1 MNDDKN
7 QSELENNTKVKN
19 LKSLFFL
26 NDTNDILDSSDTFS
40 KKVNK
45 QNQSNDNDLNLSKT
59 LDTNNN
65 IGDFELFLNKKN
77 EIESSIKKLV
87 RRNTVYN
94 FNDNCLIE
102 DISDNNPFGEQMLE
116 ISNNQNYDS
125 MYENKLNKSGFSLSE
140 LDNIKRK
147 TIRNLKSYRRKF
159 STINIRV
166 RKSIVNKLND
176 LNKRPYFERLIRKNG
191 DANIDRINIEKHHQ
205 RYILDI
211 FNTMIDMR
219 WRSIVV
225 LFILSFLIS
234 WTFFASLWFFFDD
247 QCVAN
252 VKVDSF
258 LDSFL
263 FSIETQ
269 QTIGI
274 LLV

>member
-1 MNDDKN
+1 MKEDSGVED
-7 QSELENNTKVKN
+7 NNVKLLN
-19 LKSLFFL
+19 SLLYL
-26 NDTNDILDSSDTFS
+26 N
-40 KKVNK
+40 
-45 QNQSNDNDLNLSKT
+45 NDNDSPNTSDNSKKKERDLDYGSNKSKT
-59 LDTNNN
+59 TDANNN
-65 IGDFELFLNKKN
+65 LEDFEIVSTKIDGLKP
-77 EIESSIKKLV
+77 SVKKLS

-94 FNDNCLIE
+94 FKDSCLIE
-102 DISDNNPFGEQMLE
+102 EISDTIPYNEKVMEISDNENF
-116 ISNNQNYDS
+116 DS
-125 MYENKLNKSGFSLSE
+125 IYESKLNKSGFSLSE
-140 LDNIKRK
+140 LDNIKKK
-147 TIRNLKSYRRKF
+147 TIRNLKSYKRKF

-211 FNTMIDMR
+211 FNTMVDMR
-219 WRSIVV
+219 WRSILV
-225 LFILSFLIS
+225 LFILSFLVS
-234 WTFFASLWFFFDD
+234 WTFFASLWFFLDD

-252 VKVDSF
+252 VKEDSF

-274 LLV
+274 N

>member
-1 MNDDKN
+1 MNEN
-7 QSELENNTKVKN
+7 EMQSELENTNLKP

-26 NDTNDILDSSDTFS
+26 NEINDDLDTSDISNNNKIDYDM
-40 KKVNK
+40 KK
-45 QNQSNDNDLNLSKT
+45 SKT
-59 LDTNNN
+59 IDANNN
-65 IGDFELFLNKKN
+65 LGKLDFFNKKDSL
-77 EIESSIKKLV
+77 ETPKKKLV
-87 RRNTVYN
+87 RKNTVYN
-94 FNDNCLIE
+94 FKDTCIIE
-102 DISDNNPFGEQMLE
+102 KILDKNSYNEQIQE
-116 ISNNQNYDS
+116 ISNNEKYDS

-147 TIRNLKSYRRKF
+147 TIRNLKSYKRKF

-166 RKSIVNKLND
+166 RKSIFNKIND

-191 DANIDRINIEKHHQ
+191 DANIDRINIEKLHQ

-211 FNTMIDMR
+211 FNTMVDMR
-219 WRSIVV
+219 WRSILV
-225 LFILSFLIS
+225 LFVLSFLIS
-234 WTFFASLWFFFDD
+234 WTFFASLWFFLDE

-252 VKVDSF
+252 VKADSF

-274 LLV
+274 CII